1 MRNLTHIVCSL
12 LIDSG
17 VLDGQGVGVLVLES
31 PVVLVLVT
39 FHVSLQHICMN
50 LVFTTFVNF
59 ETL

>member
-1 MRNLTHIVCSL
+1 MRTLTHIVCSL

-39 FHVSLQHICMN
+39 FHVSLKHI
-50 LVFTTFVNF
+50 VFTTFINF